1 MASSQP
7 TPSAW
12 RREAP
17 RDDSPDGRSEISLD
31 ETVPTPAWKRKPK
44 AWLNRTNLLTALIV
58 FVLSIFFL
66 VAALW
71 PARHAVKKG
80 MRFYCCDQPIG
91 GSTRYI
97 MANLTS
103 THRSQYDYSK
113 PPILP

>member
-1 MASSQP
+1 MASSQQ
-7 TPSAW
+7 TPPAW

-58 FVLSIFFL
+58 FILSIFFL

-71 PARHAVKKG
+71 PSRHAVKKG
-80 MRFYCCDQPIG
+80 TPVYCCNKPIG
-91 GSTRYI
+91 SSIRYI
-97 MANLTS
+97 MGPSHIYA
-103 THRSQYDYSK
+103 QI
-113 PPILP
+113 PIRQH